1 VLSGL
6 AGTDVLFGGLGR
18 DALRGGAD
26 SDRFVFTSIADSGT
40 KGSARDL
47 IFDFTRGQDLIDL
60 MAIDANTGK
69 AGNQIFKLLAMGT
82 ASSAVGTGKIG
93 WYQIDKAGN
102 EEDRTILRINNDAD
116 AAVDMTIAVNG
127 LVNFTAGD
135 FVL

>member
-1 VLSGL
+1 
-6 AGTDVLFGGLGR
+6 
-18 DALRGGAD
+18 
-26 SDRFVFTSIADSGT
+26 
-40 KGSARDL
+40 
-47 IFDFTRGQDLIDL
+47 
-60 MAIDANTGK
+60 
-69 AGNQIFKLLAMGT
+69 
-82 ASSAVGTGKIG
+82 VGTGKIG